1 MRNGGAL
8 RAESIEAL
16 ARGQESAR
24 LGGVSADPDAASA
37 GGRRDRIQSL
47 DRAVALLRAIAAAEP
62 GEATL
67 QSLAEDTG
75 LKRSTAW
82 RLLATLEH
90 HGLVDRLGGG
100 YAIGYTAAQLATA
113 STVEAVVRRSH
124 PVLERIATL
133 SGETANLAL
142 ARGLGL
148 YYVDQAVSHHIVS
161 TSWLGRHVPLHA
173 TSSGKAFLAWL
184 SEPELAEVL
193 ADALPAYTP
202 ATITDC
208 EALRADLA
216 ESRARGYAVCTGELE
231 PDSYGVSA
239 PVLDQAGRPVAAVA
253 IWGPLIRVPPHRFG
267 ALGEIAIG
275 AAAEIAGLLELATPA
290 A

>member
-1 MRNGGAL
+1 M
-8 RAESIEAL
+8 
-16 ARGQESAR
+16 
-24 LGGVSADPDAASA
+24 SADQEAASA
-37 GGRRDRIQSL
+37 DGRRDRVQSV
-47 DRAVALLRAIAAAEP
+47 DRAVGLLRAIAAAVP

-67 QSLAEDTG
+67 QSLADDCG

-90 HGLVDRLGGG
+90 HGLVDRQGGG
-100 YAIGYTAAQLATA
+100 YAIGYAAAQLATA
-113 STVEAVVRRSH
+113 STVEGVVRRSH
-124 PVLERIATL
+124 PVLERIASL

-184 SEPELAEVL
+184 TEPERAEAL
-193 ADALPAYTP
+193 MDPLPAYTP
-202 ATITDC
+202 ATITDGD
-208 EALRADLA
+208 ALRADLA
-216 ESRARGYAVCTGELE
+216 ETRARGYAVCTGELE

-239 PVLDQAGRPVAAVA
+239 PVLDRAGRPVAAVA
-253 IWGPLIRVPPHRFG
+253 LWGPLIRVPPHRFG
-267 ALGEIAIG
+267 ALGEIAIR
-275 AAAEIAGLLELATPA
+275 AAGEIAALLELSSPA